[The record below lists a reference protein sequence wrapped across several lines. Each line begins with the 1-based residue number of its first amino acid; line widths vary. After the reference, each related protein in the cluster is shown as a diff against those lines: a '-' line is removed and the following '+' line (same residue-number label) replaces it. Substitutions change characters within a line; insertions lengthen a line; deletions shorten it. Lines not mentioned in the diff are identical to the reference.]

1 MAKQTPAKVGM
12 TPAARTTR
20 GLRDLLFDEID
31 ELRTGEGNPEKSMA
45 VANLAKQIVN
55 TAKVELDFQRV
66 IQDHAATG
74 NPLPEMGT
82 LSLGTVS

>member
-1 MAKQTPAKVGM
+1 MSKQVAKSGM
-12 TPAARTTR
+12 NPAARTTR

-66 IQDHAATG
+66 IQDHAAAG
-74 NPLPEMGT
+74 NPLPAMGT
-82 LSLGTVS
+82 LELGSAK